1 MMADPNEQTL
11 HEMAKIIAT
20 RDVTRVMFEFRWDSH
35 GYNCP
40 VLYVRSVWTGK
51 GRNDEVGTLV
61 DLPMAF
67 LDPTVTR
74 ADVVRRE
81 LISHTISMRDYDY
94 KHQVFVWPEPPEDE
108 KNPSDNAIRMLIET
122 YKHCR
127 KWAHAGEVGTNAVT
141 LIAALEELLRRR
153 QED

>member
-1 MMADPNEQTL
+1 MGDPNEKTL
-11 HEMAKIIAT
+11 HEMAEIIAT
-20 RDVTRVMFEFRWDSH
+20 RDVTRVMFEFRWDTYSF
-35 GYNCP
+35 NCP
-40 VLYVRSVWTGK
+40 VLDVRSVWTSK

-67 LDPTVTR
+67 LDRETTR
-74 ADVVRRE
+74 ADIVRRQ
-81 LISHTISMRDYDY
+81 LIGHTISMRDYDY
-94 KHQVFVWPEPPEDE
+94 RHQAFVWPAPQEDE
-108 KNPSDNAIRMLIET
+108 KHPSDGAIRMLIDT

-153 QED
+153 AED

>member
-1 MMADPNEQTL
+1 MMADQNEKTL
-11 HEMAKIIAT
+11 HEMAEIIAT
-20 RDVTRVMFEFRWDSH
+20 RDVTRVMFEFRWDS
-35 GYNCP
+35 YSFNCP
-40 VLYVRSVWTGK
+40 VLDVRSVWTSK

-74 ADVVRRE
+74 ADVVRRQ
-81 LISHTISMRDYDY
+81 LISHAISMRDYDY
-94 KHQVFVWPEPPEDE
+94 RHQACVWPAPPEDE
-108 KNPSDNAIRMLIET
+108 KNPSDGAIRMLLDT

-127 KWAHAGEVGTNAVT
+127 KFAHAGEVGTNAVT